1 VEENRSGGTKSR
13 LSAGK
18 RVFFVIFNILVVVL
32 FFGGLE
38 FALRRKHSRTLG
50 PRGWRTRALRDPW
63 AAWRNSPYFRDTN
76 GAQHDAQGF
85 RHDGDVSLEKPPNT
99 VRIFFLGGSAAYG
112 DVGGYPEID
121 PSHGH
126 LYNNQL
132 IDHYLEEELN
142 TAFPSKRW
150 EVINAATMEY
160 RLHQELARI
169 ESILLR
175 YRPDYVILMDGYND
189 LIGLSSASSNYD
201 AYAST
206 PHLDEFN
213 LLANPTSGTSLLFF
227 TTTWLKANSELFSSL
242 AGRAQGRFTRG
253 HRKGLGERPAFGDP
267 VDRSEL
273 TPTEQ
278 AEFAT
283 AESQLDEYT
292 HVARQINCI
301 LELDG
306 IKAVFLLQPALILT
320 HKPLTETEQ
329 RMRAYNLR
337 IDGPYLA
344 YTFERL
350 YPRIAGAMQLAAQ
363 RDGFS
368 FLDLTSV
375 FDSTPGQTFS
385 DYCHLTAEG
394 NRVIAEQIFRFLQ
407 SSLAETASA
416 ASRSQRSASSSR

>member
-1 VEENRSGGTKSR
+1 VAENQARETKSG
-13 LSAGK
+13 LSSGK
-18 RVFFVIFNILVVVL
+18 KFLFIIFNILVVV
-32 FFGGLE
+32 FVFGGLE
-38 FALRRKHSRTLG
+38 FALRRKHSKTLG
-50 PRGWRTRALRDPW
+50 PRGWRTRASRDPW
-63 AAWRNSPYFRDTN
+63 SAWRNAPHFKDTN

-85 RHDGDVSLEKPPNT
+85 RRDGDVSLEKPANT

-112 DVGGYPEID
+112 DVGSYPEID
-121 PSHGH
+121 PSHRH

-142 TAFPSKRW
+142 TTFPSKRW

-169 ESILLR
+169 ESVLLR

-189 LIGLSSASSNYD
+189 VIGLSSAGSNYD

-213 LLANPTSGTSLLFF
+213 LLANPTSGRSLLFF
-227 TTTWLKANSELFSSL
+227 TTTWLKANSELFASL
-242 AGRAQGRFTRG
+242 AEHAQGRFTNG
-253 HRKGLGERPAFGDP
+253 HRKDLGERPEFSDP

-273 TPTEQ
+273 TPREQ

-283 AESQLDEYT
+283 AESQWDEYT

-301 LELDG
+301 LRLDG

-320 HKPLTETEQ
+320 HKPLTEAEQ

-344 YTFERL
+344 YTFEQL
-350 YPRIAGAMQLAAQ
+350 YPRIASGVQLAAQ

-368 FLDLTSV
+368 FLDLTNV

-385 DYCHLTAEG
+385 DYCHLTPEG
-394 NRVIAEQIFRFLQ
+394 NKVIAERLFRFLQ
-407 SSLAETASA
+407 RSFAETAGA
-416 ASRSQRSASSSR
+416 ASPSQRLPSSAH